1 ILDDDVVRYAKL
13 KKKGYLQI
21 VTNLGPLNIE
31 LHCDMTPKTCENF
44 IKLSKSGYYDDTIFH
59 RSIKNFMITTYA
71 LMPSNKDQ
79 GSDLPNRQW
88 VVGGLDTLNKMEK
101 IETDKNDKPLETIK
115 ILKIM
120 IFVDPYQEVDDELSK
135 LREEERL
142 AAEKALVVNKEP
154 KTKKLKTYHHGI
166 GKYINSP
173 AVENSEIAT
182 GVETKK
188 KKNVTGKFGDFS
200 AW

>member
-1 ILDDDVVRYAKL
+1 FKVVILLEQAVVENQHG
-13 KKKGYLQI
+13 KKPFKDEFRPNLSHQGRGILSMANSGPN
-21 VTNLGPLNIE
+21 TN
-31 LHCDMTPKTCENF
+31 
-44 IKLSKSGYYDDTIFH
+44 KSQFFLTYRSCQHLDKKHSIFG
-59 RSIKNFMITTYA
+59 R
-71 LMPSNKDQ
+71 
-79 GSDLPNRQW
+79 

-120 IFVDPYQEVDDELSK
+120 IFVDPYQEVDDELAK

-142 AAEKALVVNKEP
+142 AAEKALVVNEEP

-173 AVENSEIAT
+173 AVENSEIDI
-182 GVETKK
+182 GMETKK
-188 KKNVTGKFGDFS
+188 KKNVTDNEK
-200 AW
+200 